1 MESKQHTHSIDLEQA
16 RFNMVEQQIRPWDVL
31 DPEVLELMK
40 TTKREN
46 FVPAGYRGVAFADLE
61 IPLSPAKGDVPPAK
75 MWAPKVE
82 ARMLQEL
89 AVKKNERV
97 LEIGTGSGFFAALL
111 AARSSEVVSVEIDKS
126 LAEQAKK
133 NLAATGISNVR
144 VEVGDGAKG
153 WAAGAP
159 YDVIV
164 VAGSLEAVP
173 GEMLKQ
179 LKVGGRIA
187 AIVGTS
193 PVWNAQVITQ
203 TAENVFSVVNHF
215 ETYAEPLR
223 NVRPVKQFEF

>member
-46 FVPAGYRGVAFADLE
+46 FVPAGYRGVAFADLG

-173 GEMLKQ
+173 AEMLKQ

-223 NVRPVKQFEF
+223 NVKPVKQFEF